1 MANRF
6 FTNQAFYLEKAPVFL
21 WAKVSVGSTGAPTLS
36 RGKGISSVSRT
47 GVGAYTITLQDKYPV
62 FLNCE
67 QTQLLA
73 SGTPAADF
81 FKIVSETVATD
92 GKINIQY
99 LNEAGAV
106 EVGSGTVLHFTISLS
121 NSSAV

>member
-6 FTNQAFYLEKAPVFL
+6 FTNQAFFLEKAPVFL
-21 WAKVSVGSTGAPTLS
+21 FAKVAVGSTGAPTLS
-36 RGKGISSVSRT
+36 RGKGISSVTRT
-47 GVGAYTITLQDKYPV
+47 GVGAYTIQLQDKYPA
-62 FLNCE
+62 FLQCD

-81 FKIVSETVATD
+81 FKIVSESVATD
-92 GKINIQY
+92 GKIAIQY

-106 EVGSGTVLHFTISLS
+106 EVGSGSVLYLTITLS